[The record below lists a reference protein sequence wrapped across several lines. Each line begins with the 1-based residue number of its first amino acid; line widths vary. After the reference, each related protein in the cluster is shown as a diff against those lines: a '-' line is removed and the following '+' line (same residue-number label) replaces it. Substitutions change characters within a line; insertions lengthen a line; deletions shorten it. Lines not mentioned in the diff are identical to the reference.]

1 MLCEVTLLIITFPF
15 FASLALVNC
24 LKSHWKF
31 KGDEAKE
38 LPSEAYVKAVPVV
51 VEEKKPTKRE
61 KKAKKAEENKKEN
74 KKGKKLAKFF
84 IFNGKDD
91 ELKTPVLAE
100 SLSLD
105 STQDDEE
112 KRPGLQLLPSPAPDM
127 VKKLKARV
135 RRERRGKKSPQDY
148 FCNDEEDSLFN
159 VPSLIHDQP
168 TVKSPRSATV
178 PVDIQDSRILRVN
191 QDRLGYKK
199 SHTIYATR
207 TSVSPFSERMG
218 RLSGSS
224 SGSATDTEPATVI
237 QNY

>member
-1 MLCEVTLLIITFPF
+1 MLFEVTLLIITFPF

-31 KGDEAKE
+31 KGD
-38 LPSEAYVKAVPVV
+38 
-51 VEEKKPTKRE
+51 
-61 KKAKKAEENKKEN
+61 
-74 KKGKKLAKFF
+74 
-84 IFNGKDD
+84 DH
-91 ELKTPVLAE
+91 E
-100 SLSLD
+100 SPLGSNYEF
-105 STQDDEE
+105 SDEE

-148 FCNDEEDSLFN
+148 FMNNFQCNDEEDSLFN

-207 TSVSPFSERMG
+207 TSVSPYSERMG